1 MKSLAQKIVFTLI
14 SELQGRKGFNA
25 GFWSELDDEIR
36 EEILE
41 RMVALVDVEIENA
54 KEAST

>member
-41 RMVALVDVEIENA
+41 RMVALVDVEIENV

>member
-14 SELQGRKGFNA
+14 SELQGRKGFN
-25 GFWSELDDEIR
+25 GRFWSDLDDEVR

-41 RMVALVDVEIENA
+41 RLVALTDVEIENA
-54 KEAST
+54 KETSA